1 MRFVAFTSVVL
12 ALLCA
17 APVVRADTTI
27 APSAI
32 LVDGTTGTVLLEKNA
47 DEPLPPASMSKLM
60 TVLMV
65 FERLK
70 AGVLS
75 MDQTL
80 PVSRKAWKMGGSK
93 TFVRVN
99 RRVSVGDLL
108 RGVIVQ
114 SGNDASVVLA
124 EGISGSEDAFAAA
137 MTARARELGLAS
149 ASFRNA
155 TGWPHPEHVISVRD
169 LARLAQILVTEFPE
183 YYRMFAER
191 EFEFSRIKQRN
202 RNPLLGRVPGADGL
216 KTGHTN
222 VSGYGLTASAK
233 RDGRR
238 LYLVLNGLTNPRA
251 RARESERLIEWG
263 FREFAAYPLFK
274 KGETVEKAAV
284 WLGSLDQVPLVPDRD
299 VVLSVKRQARAGLK
313 ASVTWTG
320 PIIAP
325 VAEGRQLATL
335 RLEGPGIRPVEHPL
349 YAGVNVERIGFFGR
363 IFERVRAMVFGFEP
377 AA

>member
-1 MRFVAFTSVVL
+1 MRFVASAML
-12 ALLCA
+12 ALLLLA
-17 APVVRADTTI
+17 TVARADTTI
-27 APSAI
+27 APNAI
-32 LVDGTTGTVLLEKNA
+32 LIDGTTGTVLLEKNA

-65 FERLK
+65 FERLN

-75 MDQTL
+75 IDQTF

-114 SGNDASVVLA
+114 SGNDASIVIA
-124 EGISGSEDAFAAA
+124 EGISGSEEAFSDA
-137 MTARARELGLAS
+137 MTARARELGLVS

-155 TGWPHPEHVISVRD
+155 TGWPHPEHVISARD

-183 YYRMFAER
+183 QYAMFAER
-191 EFEFSRIKQRN
+191 EFEFNGIKQRN

-222 VSGYGLTASAK
+222 VSGYGLTASAE

-238 LYLVLNGLTNPRA
+238 LYLVLNGLQNSRA
-251 RARESERLIEWG
+251 RAREAERLIEWG
-263 FREFAAYPLFK
+263 FREFAAYPLLK
-274 KGETVEKAAV
+274 KGETVETAAV
-284 WLGSLDQVPLVPDRD
+284 WLGSLDRVPLVPSRD
-299 VVLSVKRQARAGLK
+299 VVLSLKRQARSGLK
-313 ASVTWTG
+313 ASVRWTG
-320 PIIAP
+320 PIVAP
-325 VAEGRQLATL
+325 VAEGQQLATL
-335 RLEGPGIRPVEHPL
+335 RLEAPGIRPVEHPL
-349 YAGVNVERIGFFGR
+349 YAGAKVERVGFFGR
-363 IFERVRAMVFGFEP
+363 IFERVRAMIFGFDP
-377 AA
+377 TA

>member
-1 MRFVAFTSVVL
+1 MRFVASLAF
-12 ALLCA
+12 ALLCLIPA
-17 APVVRADTTI
+17 GRADTTI
-27 APSAI
+27 APNAI

-75 MDQTL
+75 MDQTFL
-80 PVSRKAWKMGGSK
+80 VSRKAWKMGGSK

-124 EGISGSEDAFAAA
+124 EGISGSEDAFATA

-155 TGWPHPEHVISVRD
+155 TGWPDPEHFISVRD

-183 YYRMFAER
+183 YYGMFAER

-202 RNPLLGRVPGADGL
+202 RNPLLGRVSGADGL
-216 KTGHTN
+216 KTGHTR
-222 VSGYGLTASAK
+222 VSGYGLTASAE

-238 LYLVLNGLTNPRA
+238 LYLVLNGLNNSRE

-274 KGETVEKAAV
+274 TGETVETAAV
-284 WLGSLDQVPLVPDRD
+284 WLGSLDRVPLVPNRD
-299 VVLSVKRQARAGLK
+299 VVLSLKRRARTGLK
-313 ASVTWTG
+313 ASIRWTG

-325 VAEGRQLATL
+325 VAEGQQLATL
-335 RLEGPGIRPVEHPL
+335 HLEAPGIQPVEHPL

-363 IFERVRAMVFGFEP
+363 IFERMRAMIFGFDP

>member
-1 MRFVAFTSVVL
+1 MRFVASAML
-12 ALLCA
+12 ALLLLA
-17 APVVRADTTI
+17 AAARADTTI
-27 APSAI
+27 APNAI

-75 MDQTL
+75 MDQTF

-114 SGNDASVVLA
+114 SGNDASIVIA
-124 EGISGSEDAFAAA
+124 EGISGSEEAFSDA
-137 MTARARELGLAS
+137 MTARARELGLVS

-155 TGWPHPEHVISVRD
+155 TGWPHPEHVISARD

-183 YYRMFAER
+183 QYAMFAER
-191 EFEFSRIKQRN
+191 EFEFNGIKQRN

-222 VSGYGLTASAK
+222 VSGYGLTASAE

-238 LYLVLNGLTNPRA
+238 LYLVLNGLQNSRA
-251 RARESERLIEWG
+251 RAREAERLIEWG
-263 FREFAAYPLFK
+263 FREFAAYPLLK
-274 KGETVEKAAV
+274 KGEMVETAAV
-284 WLGSLDQVPLVPDRD
+284 WLGSLDRVPLVPSRD
-299 VVLSVKRQARAGLK
+299 VVLSLKRQARSGLK
-313 ASVTWTG
+313 ASVRWTG
-320 PIIAP
+320 PIVAP
-325 VAEGRQLATL
+325 VAEGQQLATL
-335 RLEGPGIRPVEHPL
+335 RLEAPGIQPVEHPL
-349 YAGVNVERIGFFGR
+349 YAGAKVERVGFFGR
-363 IFERVRAMVFGFEP
+363 IFERLRAMIFGFDP
-377 AA
+377 TA

>member
-1 MRFVAFTSVVL
+1 MRFVASAML
-12 ALLCA
+12 ALLLLA
-17 APVVRADTTI
+17 AAARADTTI
-27 APSAI
+27 APNAI
-32 LVDGTTGTVLLEKNA
+32 LIDGTTGTVLLEKNA

-75 MDQTL
+75 IDQTF

-114 SGNDASVVLA
+114 SGNDASIVIA
-124 EGISGSEDAFAAA
+124 EGISGSEEAFSDA

-155 TGWPHPEHVISVRD
+155 TGWPHPEHVISARD

-183 YYRMFAER
+183 QYAMFAER
-191 EFEFSRIKQRN
+191 EFEFNGIKQRN

-222 VSGYGLTASAK
+222 VSGYGLTASAE

-238 LYLVLNGLTNPRA
+238 LYLVLNGLQNSRA
-251 RARESERLIEWG
+251 RAREAERLIEWG
-263 FREFAAYPLFK
+263 FREFAAYPLLK
-274 KGETVEKAAV
+274 KGETVETAAV
-284 WLGSLDQVPLVPDRD
+284 WLGSLDRVPLVPSRD
-299 VVLSVKRQARAGLK
+299 VVLSLKRQARSGLK
-313 ASVTWTG
+313 ASVRWTG
-320 PIIAP
+320 PIVAP
-325 VAEGRQLATL
+325 VAEGQQLATL
-335 RLEGPGIRPVEHPL
+335 RLEAPGIQPVEHLL
-349 YAGVNVERIGFFGR
+349 YAGAKVERVGFFGR
-363 IFERVRAMVFGFEP
+363 IFERVRAMIFGFDP
-377 AA
+377 TA